1 MKNMDTNEDLKSK
14 ISFLISYLEERVETN
29 EQMSY
34 RLQDAYAQGFNYG
47 EEMAYKSIA
56 NFLKTLKGDSQ

>member
-1 MKNMDTNEDLKSK
+1 MKNMDIENELKSK
-14 ISFLISYLEERVETN
+14 ISFLISYLEERVVTS
-29 EQMSY
+29 EQMSF

-56 NFLKTLKGDSQ
+56 NFLKTLGDAQ